1 MNKYKVILWDIDGT
15 LLDFSEAERAAIRTC
30 FKKFEL
36 GTCTDEMI
44 KSYSA
49 INIKYWEALERG
61 EISKE
66 RVLVGRFEEF
76 FASEGLDG
84 SKATAF
90 NEEYQLRLA
99 DTCVFRDN
107 AFEIIEDLNNRGYRQ
122 YAVTN
127 GTYVAQERK
136 LKNSGLDKLLVDA
149 FISDYIGHEKPSM
162 EFFDAVFE
170 GIEGATAADMII
182 VGDSLTSD
190 IIGGN
195 NAGIDTCWYNPFKT
209 TNSVGA
215 KVTYEIDNI
224 KQIYEVLN
232 IQSCQV

>member
-1 MNKYKVILWDIDGT
+1 MNKYKIILWDIDGT
-15 LLDFSEAERAAIRTC
+15 LLDFSEAERVAILSC

-36 GTCTDEMI
+36 GTCTDEML
-44 KSYSA
+44 KNYSV
-49 INIKYWEALERG
+49 INTKYWEALERG

-76 FASEGLDG
+76 FASQGLDE

-90 NEEYQLRLA
+90 NKEYQLRLA
-99 DTCVFRDN
+99 DTCVFRDK
-107 AFEIIEDLNNRGYRQ
+107 ASEIIKDLNNRGYRQ

-127 GTYVAQERK
+127 GTHVAQERK
-136 LKNSGLDKLLVDA
+136 LKNSGLDKLLIDA

-162 EFFDAVFE
+162 GFFDAVFE
-170 GIEGATAADMII
+170 RIEGAAAADMMI

-195 NAGIDTCWYNPFKT
+195 NAGIDTCWYNPFKIE
-209 TNSVGA
+209 NRVGA
-215 KVTYEIDNI
+215 KVTYEIDNL

-232 IQSCQV
+232 ISES